1 MRRLTCPPHLC
12 GMCLQ
17 EQHNVVASSSLD
29 VCSVFT
35 WDYLTCCLIVSLMFH
50 DNEMILAHHG
60 LKNSSF
66 SCWLLVPLCVVW
78 WRLKLIFRDTSPWN
92 FWNLISSKHEKTF
105 IRLKTGFME
114 WPIYLSARKN
124 PSVYST
130 YENAHKWGIEVHWR
144 RGLLI
149 CFKCPKVGLFLVVAV
164 AETDQSF
171 SQGRTHRHRTWLPDL
186 YLSIYSNEYA
196 GIVVAAKTL
205 PEMFLG
211 HHNNSPPAQ
220 SQTKKRMQRTTHT
233 FDQ

>member
-1 MRRLTCPPHLC
+1 
-12 GMCLQ
+12 
-17 EQHNVVASSSLD
+17 
-29 VCSVFT
+29 
-35 WDYLTCCLIVSLMFH
+35 MFH

-149 CFKCPKVGLFLVVAV
+149 CFKCPKVGLFLVVTS

-171 SQGRTHRHRTWLPDL
+171 SQGRH
-186 YLSIYSNEYA
+186 
-196 GIVVAAKTL
+196 
-205 PEMFLG
+205 
-211 HHNNSPPAQ
+211 
-220 SQTKKRMQRTTHT
+220 SQTQNLATRFIFIDLFQWIRGYCCGGQNTPRNVFGPPQQLTTSSEPDEETYAKNHT
-233 FDQ
+233 HVRSIN